1 MIENKAAYSDTTTKM
16 AFSLPAVVNR
26 SSNTGCGGLNVT
38 DISSSVEVMDNQ
50 FEYLH

>member
-1 MIENKAAYSDTTTKM
+1 MLENKAVYSDTISKM
-16 AFSLPAVVNR
+16 AFSLPAAVNR